1 MCSSCDDKVYAA
13 SLCPSIGKQMAR
25 TVDNPEYGAVI
36 DLSDKPSQMGS
47 VPAPQTTN

>member
-1 MCSSCDDKVYAA
+1 MYSSCDDKVYAT

-25 TVDNPEYGAVI
+25 TVDSPEYRTVI